1 MTSTACQNPWGVYH
15 VRPSSPHIPPC
26 NAFRVIKSND
36 WQLSCKATGCLAT
49 GFRVA
54 VSPYH
59 YWQAPTKR
67 ACEQTQRRSKF
78 SCGHLSLLKSP
89 GPARL
94 KHKRHLLRK
103 RLAVSQPPFR
113 LTASVSSGPA
123 MFFLIDHQRA
133 RQGNSRPNWAL
144 NLTLCGGQA
153 LPFISLSVKASP
165 PQSAG

>member
-1 MTSTACQNPWGVYH
+1 MGYKSLAQMPTRRNGPVSSN

-54 VSPYH
+54 MSPYH
-59 YWQAPTKR
+59 YWQAPTKG
-67 ACEQTQRRSKF
+67 ACEQTRRRSKF

-89 GPARL
+89 GIARL

-103 RLAVSQPPFR
+103 RLAVSQPPDRF
-113 LTASVSSGPA
+113 AISVSSGPA
-123 MFFLIDHQRA
+123 RSLFLNPKLA

-144 NLTLCGGQA
+144 NLTLCGG
-153 LPFISLSVKASP
+153 PISGPKA
-165 PQSAG
+165 